1 MRLHGGA
8 DGPAYVQIV
17 NNRWEV
23 AVTVSDGQFSQVSF
37 VNSICTYK
45 GGTHVTYIADQV
57 VRGKA
62 PPLAEASK

>member
-1 MRLHGGA
+1 
-8 DGPAYVQIV
+8 VV

-23 AVTVSDGQFSQVSF
+23 AVTVSDGQFAQVSF

-57 VRGKA
+57 VRLPLH
-62 PPLAEASK
+62 PPLPQGCMLTQGRWHRRRK